1 MAREVPTACCHSDT
15 LANFT
20 KPSSLNLQAF
30 QTEMAAA
37 RGAPMF
43 NKLSISQKLYLS
55 FATIVVIIAILVG
68 SAYRGFEAVQSA
80 TRSNIHTYQVL
91 GDAQNALEQLINI
104 ETGMRG
110 FVIAS
115 QDSFLAP
122 LLAGEKAFDE
132 KLQSLKQLTADN
144 PEQQRRLATL
154 DDTQKRWLS
163 EDVNPILAMRKDLTA
178 RNQPDDL
185 LDQRITSGADKAKMD
200 SMRAILAEITAA
212 ETRLLEM
219 RSKDMADARQFALMV
234 LLWGGIAA
242 AVLSVVLATSLGRS
256 ITARLQ
262 SAIDAATAIA
272 NGKLDTVIDTSS
284 HDELPKAFDRMQT
297 RLRATIQQINQAAN
311 QLVAAVQQ
319 ISGAS
324 TQLSGAI
331 HEQSSSASM
340 MAATIEELTV
350 SIHHVSENADEAHQI
365 ASQSGQQSQE
375 GAQVIE
381 GTLSSMSGIAKTVQ
395 HSSAQVA
402 DLGQHSEQ
410 ISSII
415 SVIRGIAD
423 QTNLLALNAA
433 IEAARAGEHGRGF
446 AVVADEVRLLAQN
459 TGKSTMEIA
468 TMIEKIQ
475 AGVRETVDTMR
486 SGVEEVNQG
495 VERAGIAGQAI
506 VGIRD
511 SSAKVLHVVDQ
522 ISFALREQT
531 AASQDVARSV
541 ERSAQM
547 AEQNNQSVQELLKT
561 SNSLNTLA
569 TALQREVAAFQ
580 L

>member
-1 MAREVPTACCHSDT
+1 
-15 LANFT
+15 
-20 KPSSLNLQAF
+20 
-30 QTEMAAA
+30 
-37 RGAPMF
+37 MF

-55 FATIVVIIAILVG
+55 FAIIVVIIAILVV

-80 TRSNIHTYQVL
+80 TNSNIHTYKVL
-91 GDAQNALEQLINI
+91 GDAQDALEQLINI

-110 FVIAS
+110 YVIAS
-115 QDSFLAP
+115 QDAFLAP
-122 LLAGEKAFDE
+122 LQAGEKVFDE
-132 KLQSLKQLTADN
+132 KLQSLKRLTADN
-144 PEQQRRLATL
+144 PEQQQRLANL
-154 DDTQKRWLS
+154 GDTQKRWLS
-163 EDVNPILAMRKDLTA
+163 EDIDPILAMRKDLTA
-178 RNQPDDL
+178 RNQSDEPL
-185 LDQRITSGADKAKMD
+185 NQRIISGADKAKMD
-200 SMRAILAEITAA
+200 SMRTILDEITDA
-212 ETRLLEM
+212 ETRLLEI
-219 RSKDMADARQFALMV
+219 RSKSMAEARQFALMV
-234 LLWGGIAA
+234 LLCGGIAA

-256 ITARLQ
+256 TTARLR

-284 HDELPKAFDRMQT
+284 HDELPKAFERMQS
-297 RLRATIQQINQAAN
+297 RLRVTIQQINQAAS
-311 QLVAAVQQ
+311 QLVLAVQQ

-331 HEQSSSASM
+331 QEQSTSASM

-381 GTLSSMSGIAKTVQ
+381 RTLSSMSGIAKTVQ

-468 TMIEKIQ
+468 GMIEKIQ

-495 VERAGIAGQAI
+495 VEMAGTAGQAI
-506 VGIRD
+506 VSIRN

-547 AEQNNQSVQELLKT
+547 AEQNNLSVQELLKT
-561 SNSLNTLA
+561 SGSLNSLA

-580 L
+580 I